1 MSGHFSYKLEGV
13 IYMKDNKNA
22 RIEIRLPES
31 IKHRFNEIA
40 LQENTTMSKL
50 IYNFII
56 SKLEEGA
63 NSGQSN

>member
-1 MSGHFSYKLEGV
+1 
-13 IYMKDNKNA
+13 MKDNKNA